1 MSSIRKVRVFINPRS
16 GLGRS
21 FAQAQE
27 VLQKHWDVEG
37 IDLTYQFSRSAED
50 GVTKVHRA
58 VAEGVDT
65 ILAVGGDGM
74 VNSIGG
80 ALVGSDVAFGVLPT
94 GSGNGFARHFGIPL
108 AVDRAARELAR
119 SERRTIDVA
128 TANGRPFLI
137 TCSMAWDAA
146 IVRSFEKSPVRGI
159 LPYVFAGAYELM
171 GYVPQPFE
179 VTVDDEA
186 PVRWKDPLV
195 FTVANLTQF
204 GGGAIVAK
212 DACPDDGLLELVVLT
227 QRDAPRLLGDLPL
240 LLSGSPNEI
249 SYVTTRKFSRLH
261 VHREQPAPIQVDGE
275 LVEGWADV
283 TVEVLPKA
291 LTVLIPPDSGG

>member
-1 MSSIRKVRVFINPRS
+1 MRKIRVFINPRS

-27 VLQKHWDVEG
+27 VLQKHWDVKG
-37 IDLTYQFSRSAED
+37 VDLTYQFSRSAED
-50 GVTKVHRA
+50 GVEKVHRA
-58 VAEGVDT
+58 VEEGVDT
-65 ILAVGGDGM
+65 VLAVGGDGM

-94 GSGNGFARHFGIPL
+94 GSGNGFARHFGIPMS
-108 AVDRAARELAR
+108 VDKAARELAR
-119 SERRTIDVA
+119 GERTRIDVG
-128 TANGRPFLI
+128 TANGHPFLI

-179 VTVDDEA
+179 VTFDEGE
-186 PVRWKDPLV
+186 PVHWKDPLV

-204 GGGAIVAK
+204 GGGAIVAR

-227 QRDAPRLLGDLPL
+227 QRDAPRLIGDLPL

-249 SYVTTRKFSRLH
+249 PYVTTRKFSRLH
-261 VHREQPAPIQVDGE
+261 VHRKHPAPIQVDGE

-283 TVEVLPKA
+283 TVEVLPRA
-291 LTVLIPPDSGG
+291 LTVLVPPGPATD

>member
-1 MSSIRKVRVFINPRS
+1 MPPIRKVRVFINPRS

-21 FAQAQE
+21 FALAQE

-37 IDLTYQFSRSAED
+37 VDLTYQFSRSAED
-50 GVTKVHRA
+50 GVAKVRRA
-58 VAEGVDT
+58 VEEGVDT

-94 GSGNGFARHFGIPL
+94 GSGNGFARHFEIPL
-108 AVDRAARELAR
+108 SVDRAAQELAR
-119 SERRTIDVA
+119 GERRTIDVA

-179 VTVDDEA
+179 VTVDDEE

-249 SYVTTRKFSRLH
+249 PYVTTRKFSRLH

-291 LTVLIPPDSGG
+291 LTVLTPLPR

>member
-1 MSSIRKVRVFINPRS
+1 MRKTRVFINPRS

-27 VLQKHWDVEG
+27 VLQKHWDVDG
-37 IDLTYQFSRSAED
+37 IDLTYQFSKSAED
-50 GVTKVHRA
+50 GVEKVRRA
-58 VAEGVDT
+58 VDEGVDT

-80 ALVGSDVAFGVLPT
+80 ALVGTDVAFGVLPT

-108 AVDRAARELAR
+108 SVERAAQALAR
-119 SERRTIDVA
+119 GQRHRIDVA

-171 GYVPQPFE
+171 GYEPQPFE
-179 VTVDDEA
+179 VTLDDREH
-186 PVRWKDPLV
+186 VRWEDPLV

-204 GGGAIVAK
+204 GGGAIVAE

-240 LLSGSPNEI
+240 LLSGSPNKI
-249 SYVTTRKFSRLH
+249 PYVTTRQFSRLH
-261 VHREQPAPIQVDGE
+261 VHREKAAPIQVDGE

-283 TVEVLPKA
+283 TVDVLPRA
-291 LTVLIPPDSGG
+291 LTVLIPPG